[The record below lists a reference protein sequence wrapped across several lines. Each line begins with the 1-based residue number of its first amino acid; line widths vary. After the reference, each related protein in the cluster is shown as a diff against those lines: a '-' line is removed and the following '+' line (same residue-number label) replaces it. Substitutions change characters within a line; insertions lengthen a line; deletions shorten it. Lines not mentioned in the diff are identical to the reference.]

1 MPITRR
7 RVTSAA
13 DMKALAHPVRLD
25 VLELLIVNGPMTASD
40 AAVQLDQTPANVSWH
55 LRKLAEHGFVRQA
68 TSGPGRR
75 RPWKVVAE
83 SLSWSDDA
91 EDEASASALRDV
103 ALEREVQKL
112 RVALANA
119 GQESAAWR
127 EVTQVHQSRL
137 WLTPDEAHEIG
148 EQIRQLFLTKAEE
161 RQDPA
166 NRPADARV
174 MALMAWVVPNGP
186 ADGTGRSRGG
196 SHRRGGRVV
205 KAAFGQPG
213 FRLLFA
219 GQLASMIGDSLM
231 LIVLA
236 IWVKDLTGSNGAAG
250 LTFFFLAIPALV
262 APLFGMFV
270 DRFKRRTLAVLGQP
284 RLRAGRC
291 AAAPRARPRRRLDRV
306 RRRVPLRHLVHRAAR
321 RSVRTAQ
328 GDAPR
333 RAARRRQRLAV
344 HQQGGAAA
352 GRAPDRGRAVHRR
365 SAAAAWPWST
375 RLPS

>member
-25 VLELLIVNGPMTASD
+25 VLDLLIVNGPMTASD

-103 ALEREVQKL
+103 ALEREVQRL

-127 EVTQVHQSRL
+127 EATQVHQNRL

-148 EQIRQLFLTKAEE
+148 EQIRQLFLTRAEE

-186 ADGTGRSRGG
+186 ADGPVGT
-196 SHRRGGRVV
+196 V
-205 KAAFGQPG
+205 AA
-213 FRLLFA
+213 LTDEEA
-219 GQLASMIGDSLM
+219 AS
-231 LIVLA
+231 
-236 IWVKDLTGSNGAAG
+236 
-250 LTFFFLAIPALV
+250 
-262 APLFGMFV
+262 
-270 DRFKRRTLAVLGQP
+270 
-284 RLRAGRC
+284 
-291 AAAPRARPRRRLDRV
+291 
-306 RRRVPLRHLVHRAAR
+306 
-321 RSVRTAQ
+321 
-328 GDAPR
+328 
-333 RAARRRQRLAV
+333 
-344 HQQGGAAA
+344 
-352 GRAPDRGRAVHRR
+352 
-365 SAAAAWPWST
+365 
-375 RLPS
+375 

>member
-25 VLELLIVNGPMTASD
+25 VLDLLIVNGPMTASD

-127 EVTQVHQSRL
+127 EATAG
-137 WLTPDEAHEIG
+137 PPE
-148 EQIRQLFLTKAEE
+148 
-161 RQDPA
+161 PA
-166 NRPADARV
+166 VADA
-174 MALMAWVVPNGP
+174 
-186 ADGTGRSRGG
+186 GRGARDRASRSG
-196 SHRRGGRVV
+196 SC
-205 KAAFGQPG
+205 
-213 FRLLFA
+213 
-219 GQLASMIGDSLM
+219 S
-231 LIVLA
+231 
-236 IWVKDLTGSNGAAG
+236 
-250 LTFFFLAIPALV
+250 
-262 APLFGMFV
+262 
-270 DRFKRRTLAVLGQP
+270 
-284 RLRAGRC
+284 
-291 AAAPRARPRRRLDRV
+291 
-306 RRRVPLRHLVHRAAR
+306 
-321 RSVRTAQ
+321 
-328 GDAPR
+328 
-333 RAARRRQRLAV
+333 
-344 HQQGGAAA
+344 
-352 GRAPDRGRAVHRR
+352 
-365 SAAAAWPWST
+365 
-375 RLPS
+375 